1 MNGASLWGSNMQ
13 PCHWVLVK
21 CTTGWHYW
29 LLYVSRWLKWLKE
42 LVTVIIIAQNP
53 LDTFPRN
60 FPVDGEVANLLA
72 TMATGHCNGIWET
85 TRHNG
90 LLPVSACYRLA
101 ADLLFMLRTCY
112 GLVIDTTG
120 SRPNLLQTCCGET
133 GVMDFGRYWLN
144 CYNDNEVITSVLK
157 VLNVAFRYIHWT
169 DQNFP
174 KGGREGNVISLI
186 KQCAKLFKDDER
198 YKNDERYIN
207 IWIKFVSI
215 FHQKLLL
222 VKSSLTC

>member
-1 MNGASLWGSNMQ
+1 M
-13 PCHWVLVK
+13 
-21 CTTGWHYW
+21 
-29 LLYVSRWLKWLKE
+29 KE

-120 SRPNLLQTCCGET
+120 SRQLVTDLL
-133 GVMDFGRYWLN
+133 W
-144 CYNDNEVITSVLK
+144 
-157 VLNVAFRYIHWT
+157 
-169 DQNFP
+169 
-174 KGGREGNVISLI
+174 GNWCDGFWPLLI
-186 KQCAKLFKDDER
+186 E
-198 YKNDERYIN
+198 
-207 IWIKFVSI
+207 
-215 FHQKLLL
+215 LL
-222 VKSSLTC
+222 